1 MLLHMTRH
9 FSVLGK
15 PCKRLLTNL
24 RVYLQNI
31 TLLLSASSSRQQL
44 TAVVTHFPFHKP
56 QLQYDTPSTL
66 YPFSRWGILGA
77 IMKYIANLRQLTTTT
92 CSCCFY
98 LSCFLYNH
106 MFLCLPLSQP
116 PLPKAKRHLYTDG
129 NVDTYSIQFIS
140 IVGVAI
146 GFASSIHMIPEM

>member
-1 MLLHMTRH
+1 MTPH

-31 TLLLSASSSRQQL
+31 ALLLSASSSRQQL

-66 YPFSRWGILGA
+66 YPFSRLGILGA
-77 IMKYIANLRQLTTTT
+77 IMKYIANLRQLTATT
-92 CSCCFY
+92 Y
-98 LSCFLYNH
+98 MLLLFL
-106 MFLCLPLSQP
+106 FVLFPLQSYVFMPP
-116 PLPKAKRHLYTDG
+116 PLPTPTPQSETTSAYRRKRRH
-129 NVDTYSIQFIS
+129 YSIQFIS